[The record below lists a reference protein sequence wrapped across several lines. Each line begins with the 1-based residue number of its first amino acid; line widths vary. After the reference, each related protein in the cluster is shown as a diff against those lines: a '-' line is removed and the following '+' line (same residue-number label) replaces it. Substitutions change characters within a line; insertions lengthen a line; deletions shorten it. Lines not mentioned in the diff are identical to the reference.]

1 MQQQN
6 KRVSKIADIGELDRR
21 ITLMKKK
28 YVDENPNT
36 GMSMY
41 KDVRL
46 GDVWAKVSA
55 LHGQEYYTAVS
66 VKLEKQLSFIIRYRD
81 DVDEETNIWFEDR
94 GYNIGF
100 IDDVK
105 YNHEYL
111 EIKAEYSRGVDDP
124 NEDN

>member
-28 YVDENPNT
+28 SVGENPNT

-81 DVDEETNIWFEDR
+81 DIDEETNIWFEGR
-94 GYNIGF
+94 GYDIGF

-105 YNHEYL
+105 YGHEFMEL
-111 EIKAEYSRGVDDP
+111 KAEYKRGIDNPD
-124 NEDN
+124 ED

>member
-6 KRVSKIADIGELDRR
+6 KRVSKIADIGELDQR
-21 ITLMKKK
+21 ITLMKQK
-28 YVDENPNT
+28 YIGENPNT
-36 GMSMY
+36 GMNMY

-55 LHGQEYYTAVS
+55 LHGQEYYTAVT
-66 VKLEKQLSFIIRYRD
+66 VKLEKQVSFIIRYRD
-81 DVDEETNIWFEDR
+81 DVDEETNIWFEGR

-105 YNHEYL
+105 YGHEFMEL
-111 EIKAEYSRGVDDP
+111 KAEYSRGVDDP
-124 NEDN
+124 DEDD

>member
-6 KRVSKIADIGELDRR
+6 KRISKIADIGELDRR

-28 YVDENPNT
+28 YVGKNPNT

-55 LHGQEYYTAVS
+55 LHG
-66 VKLEKQLSFIIRYRD
+66 
-81 DVDEETNIWFEDR
+81 
-94 GYNIGF
+94 
-100 IDDVK
+100 
-105 YNHEYL
+105 
-111 EIKAEYSRGVDDP
+111 
-124 NEDN
+124 

>member
-6 KRVSKIADIGELDRR
+6 KRISKIADIGELDQR

-28 YVDENPNT
+28 YIGKNPNT
-36 GMSMY
+36 AMPMY
-41 KDVRL
+41 QDVRL

-55 LHGQEYYTAVS
+55 LHCQEYYTAVT

-81 DVDEETNIWFEDR
+81 DIDEETNIWFEGR
-94 GYNIGF
+94 GYDIGF

-105 YNHEYL
+105 YGHEFVDL
-111 EIKAEYSRGVDDP
+111 KAEYKRGIDNPD
-124 NEDN
+124 ED

>member
-1 MQQQN
+1 MIN
-6 KRVSKIADIGELDRR
+6 SRNLIYTNILDL
-21 ITLMKKK
+21 T
-28 YVDENPNT
+28 
-36 GMSMY
+36 
-41 KDVRL
+41 
-46 GDVWAKVSA
+46 
-55 LHGQEYYTAVS
+55 
-66 VKLEKQLSFIIRYRD
+66 RYRD
-81 DVDEETNIWFEDR
+81 DVDEETNIWFEGR

>member
-28 YVDENPNT
+28 YVGENPNT

-46 GDVWAKVSA
+46 GKSFCPTRSGI
-55 LHGQEYYTAVS
+55 LHSGHGE
-66 VKLEKQLSFIIRYRD
+66 
-81 DVDEETNIWFEDR
+81 
-94 GYNIGF
+94 IGKTTV
-100 IDDVK
+100 I
-105 YNHEYL
+105 HHP
-111 EIKAEYSRGVDDP
+111 IP
-124 NEDN
+124 